1 MKRMIKSSNE
11 ITNLDNDRKYSI
23 GLFVDNNLLG
33 YVFKWTEAGPT
44 VKVMNDLS
52 VAKQYSNLS
61 SAKRALAQI
70 NYCNK
75 IYLYDDTSE
84 FPVVQYVKESILQNY
99 KRHNISGNFEDI
111 SKCKLEVVEL

>member
-11 ITNLDNDRKYSI
+11 ITNFDNDIKYSI
-23 GLFVDNNLLG
+23 GLFVDNKLLG

-70 NYCNK
+70 NYYNK

-99 KRHNISGNFEDI
+99 KRHNVSGNFEDI